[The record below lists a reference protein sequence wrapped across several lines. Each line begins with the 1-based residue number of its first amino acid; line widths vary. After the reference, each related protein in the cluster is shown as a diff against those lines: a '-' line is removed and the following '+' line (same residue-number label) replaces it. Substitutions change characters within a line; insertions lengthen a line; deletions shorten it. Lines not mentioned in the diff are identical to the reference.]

1 MGPFNFDLMDST
13 DSDQKV
19 PGSNDRLPF
28 FPQYDCE
35 GSSGTDVLTQDVS
48 RLPGKGE
55 RMFGYCLPPPVMV
68 GVIVQHLAEWQA
80 HAVIVVPDTRAFW
93 FPAVQEASIRSIVV
107 APSASKGR
115 FQWPSHR
122 EDLKDWQYPAWAIH
136 AYEVD
141 FGSK

>member
-1 MGPFNFDLMDST
+1 MDGRAGARCIAIAG
-13 DSDQKV
+13 QGRANV
-19 PGSNDRLPF
+19 RL
-28 FPQYDCE
+28 
-35 GSSGTDVLTQDVS
+35 
-48 RLPGKGE
+48 LPS
-55 RMFGYCLPPPVMV
+55 PPPVMV

-122 EDLKDWQYPAWAIH
+122 EGLKNCQYPTWRCVH
-136 AYEVD
+136 TT
-141 FGSK
+141 